1 MPTSTTPVWFITGC
15 STGFGKELVR
25 AVLERGWRCVATA
38 RNVASLADLAEPGSD
53 ADARLARV
61 KVDVTDAAQI
71 AAAVET
77 AQQRFGAIDVLV
89 NNAGYGYQSS
99 VEEGDE
105 AEIRAQF
112 DANVFGLFAMTRAVL
127 PGMRE
132 RRKGHVLN
140 ITSVAGIAG
149 FPGSGYYAASKHAV
163 EGWSDSLATEAG
175 PLGIRVTCVEPGP
188 FRTDWAGRS
197 LRQTPNR
204 IADYADT
211 AGKRMQATA
220 QNSGHQAG
228 DPARAAQAMIRIT
241 ETDQPPRH
249 LVLGAFGVDAVS
261 KRLHSALAD
270 IEAWR
275 DTSVGADFPDS
286 EK

>member
-61 KVDVTDAAQI
+61 KLDVTDAAQI

-89 NNAGYGYQSS
+89 NNAGYGYQAS

-112 DANVFGLFAMTRAVL
+112 DVSPAFLARAITRRASM
-127 PGMRE
+127 PSKAGPIRS
-132 RRKGHVLN
+132 RRK
-140 ITSVAGIAG
+140 
-149 FPGSGYYAASKHAV
+149 P
-163 EGWSDSLATEAG
+163 
-175 PLGIRVTCVEPGP
+175 
-188 FRTDWAGRS
+188 GRS
-197 LRQTPNR
+197 
-204 IADYADT
+204 A
-211 AGKRMQATA
+211 
-220 QNSGHQAG
+220 
-228 DPARAAQAMIRIT
+228 
-241 ETDQPPRH
+241 
-249 LVLGAFGVDAVS
+249 
-261 KRLHSALAD
+261 SA
-270 IEAWR
+270 
-275 DTSVGADFPDS
+275 
-286 EK
+286 